1 MDEGKAPGTLRV
13 CRGEK
18 TANYFIGVLGN
29 LEQGLIPAE
38 GSGDPALS
46 AGIPAEAVSG
56 GNPERGGPDP
66 VQPGSL
72 GCQDRSGQLQH
83 LLQLYPV
90 NRWEENQNHEQ
101 PK

>member
-46 AGIPAEAVSG
+46 AGIPPEAVSV

-66 VQPGSL
+66 VQPGSI
-72 GCQDRSGQLQH
+72 GCPRPQRTAAASPAAVFCKPMGGK
-83 LLQLYPV
+83 P
-90 NRWEENQNHEQ
+90 ES
-101 PK
+101 

>member
-13 CRGEK
+13 CRGKRPPTISSEYWGTWNRDWSRLK
-18 TANYFIGVLGN
+18 AAVTLPCLPESLRKQFPSEIQKGADRIQSS
-29 LEQGLIPAE
+29 LEA
-38 GSGDPALS
+38 S
-46 AGIPAEAVSG
+46 AA
-56 GNPERGGPDP
+56 
-66 VQPGSL
+66 
-72 GCQDRSGQLQH
+72 QDRSGQLQH

>member
-38 GSGDPALS
+38 GSGDPACLPES
-46 AGIPAEAVSG
+46 LRKQFRRKSRKGRTGSSPAWK
-56 GNPERGGPDP
+56 PR
-66 VQPGSL
+66 L
-72 GCQDRSGQLQH
+72 
-83 LLQLYPV
+83 
-90 NRWEENQNHEQ
+90 
-101 PK
+101 PKTAADSCSISCSCIL